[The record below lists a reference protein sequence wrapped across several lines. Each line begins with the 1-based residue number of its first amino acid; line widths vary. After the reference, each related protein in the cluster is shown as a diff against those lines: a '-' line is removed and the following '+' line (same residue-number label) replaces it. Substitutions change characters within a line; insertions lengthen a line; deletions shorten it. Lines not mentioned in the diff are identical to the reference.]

1 MPEVLRD
8 LELLDAERRSLMGEN
23 DTKAPSLI
31 WDESSLISRSATET
45 DDVLES
51 KDLSQETAK
60 MLAYALDKVEKYTS
74 TSSLANDSSKHYHKP
89 NESEKAVTMNLPSTA
104 GSSRSLKTPVRS
116 PSQTRSYLSLTKS
129 LPGGSPTESER
140 WNITR
145 TRNSSQDMMAMA
157 SRASRA
163 DSASPI
169 IGRTISRQ
177 GSVKLSVKPGT
188 DMDTGNAKISPE
200 KDRDVAPETSDALEA
215 AMSSG
220 FVVSH
225 EVASC
230 EEIWVQSYGSDLN
243 KYTSISLWA
252 DTVHAE
258 ARTLVD
264 SRTLPASALAAMSA
278 QLLVDIEHKLVS
290 VHGPVVHDVVDEV
303 LSSVFI
309 LSDADGNPTC
319 EAARKILE
327 RNLWVPGRTD
337 MTEEDAIRE
346 ENNQGDGQLTMKHPV
361 FAEGG
366 LGVRKRLELFMSC
379 PTFYDQMRYLWGNLK
394 KEIVVRPPCHRK
406 MQSMRAERLMETRLI
421 TRACDRW
428 AKGIIVVCFDAWR
441 LEVSIGRE
449 REKKGKYMMMMMSL
463 SVKDVFKVW
472 KKWAKEN
479 KRFGERDA
487 KEKAKELVATTKA
500 EIKKLHL
507 KNAGGIGGNR
517 KARDA
522 AEKAKRKVVDA
533 LAIYEM
539 PARQVGALHKIVKGF
554 TKAFEKFT
562 QFQDSQHQYHI
573 EEMFRKDEDTTRLA
587 PLYKWKSVGP
597 NEEAFKR
604 GRRPS
609 LGGRPSDLLDPG
621 KFDVETDCDDN
632 DEETIRKWIPGQFAS
647 VEKTP
652 AFHPFETRAGR
663 RCKRW
668 LNNCLRTFVYENNL
682 PKSKMCRHWKDMED
696 GTLLETLMLHLTKKS
711 PQVDKD
717 LQQGYAEM
725 AKNEEALYKEN
736 VEDVSKEFYE
746 SNPSLLKCWS
756 LLKYCRDNFNGAC
769 RHIDQNH
776 LTGLDRPKTQAEVE
790 KHEARMASLAMR
802 AKETGIIVHVMSQ
815 YMGQRIHVLHIHE
828 PMTFA
833 MVAELF
839 CTFFKDC
846 QDMIG
851 EQDHTQKLY
860 NKTLLANRDLIRQ
873 QFMELSMRGPTHW
886 DHAQLLG
893 IAGKIKNLYQ
903 TFAEPDE
910 FLMTQWV
917 KCLDDRLRYRA
928 HLPELIRCVWQSV
941 CTTVLSRKVR
951 TEEDL
956 DDGTFTTIDPLQLK
970 SEFKRNGIIND
981 IAIEEECAG
990 ITKVLKNRIR
1000 DLKRIFQFY
1009 AAAGD
1014 GGPATSMDNAEFWK
1028 FVKDVKLQKDRQK
1041 LPSVRVDL
1049 IFQACNIDYS
1059 LEGADRIA
1067 SDDGELDPGE
1077 WVEGLCRLC
1086 MYRYTKGSVAS
1097 RLEKM
1102 LNEDILPNACSLDI
1116 DVFRE
1121 RLAGDRV
1128 KDTLTMHKMNMKPV
1142 FVEYAAD
1149 DDTDGACDSLESMNS
1164 KELVTYCRDLKLCGA
1179 PPALSERAIKTLFAF
1194 CQQEE
1199 EEIEEG
1205 EAETQSD
1212 SEQVYSEYM
1221 ETNAAIGSQMRPD
1234 PYNVL
1239 EIRIDQYLCELV
1251 HPVSITLQRFRGKGL
1266 LTVER
1271 LKEKWIEKLQ
1281 RDKEREEGGDSVSG
1295 GGGGGDEEIKSAS
1308 GSRPGSA
1315 AGSRPGSAKSRPGS
1329 AKDKGRRG
1337 SKSES
1342 RRPSFSGSIKE

>member
-1 MPEVLRD
+1 MPAVLRD
-8 LELLDAERRSLMGEN
+8 LELLDFERRSLMNEN

-51 KDLSQETAK
+51 KDLSSETAK

-74 TSSLANDSSKHYHKP
+74 TASLANDDTKHYHRADSTKSQP
-89 NESEKAVTMNLPSTA
+89 NPVVVMPSTA
-104 GSSRSLKTPVRS
+104 GSTRSLRTPSRSPQ
-116 PSQTRSYLSLTKS
+116 QTHSYLNLAKS
-129 LPGGSPTESER
+129 LPGGSPIGSER
-140 WNITR
+140 WDITR
-145 TRNSSQDMMAMA
+145 TRTSQDMMAMA
-157 SRASRA
+157 SRAESE
-163 DSASPI
+163 SPTH
-169 IGRTISRQ
+169 IGRTVSRQ
-177 GSVKLSVKPGT
+177 GSMKLSVKPGT
-188 DMDTGNAKISPE
+188 DMDTGNGKFSPE
-200 KDRDVAPETSDALEA
+200 KDRELAPETSDALEA
-215 AMSSG
+215 ATTSG

-230 EEIWVQSYGSDLN
+230 EEIWVQNYGSDLQ
-243 KYTSISLWA
+243 KYTSVSLWA
-252 DTVHAE
+252 DTAHAE
-258 ARTLVD
+258 TRTLVD
-264 SRTLPASALAAMSA
+264 SQTLPASALAAMSA

-290 VHGPVVHDVVDEV
+290 AHGPVIHDVVDEI

-309 LSDADGNPTC
+309 LSDGDGNPTC

-337 MTEEDAIRE
+337 MTEEDAIKT
-346 ENNQGDGQLTMKHPV
+346 NNQGTGQLTMKHPV

-441 LEVSIGRE
+441 LEVNIGHE
-449 REKKGKYMMMMMSL
+449 REKKGKYMLMMMSL

-479 KRFGERDA
+479 KRYGEMDGVAKA
-487 KEKAKELVATTKA
+487 KEKVELTKA

-517 KARDA
+517 KARNL
-522 AEKAKRKVVDA
+522 AETAKRKVVDA

-539 PARQVGALHKIVKGF
+539 PARQIGALHKVVKGF
-554 TKAFEKFT
+554 GKAFEKFAR
-562 QFQDSQHQYHI
+562 FQDSQHQYHI
-573 EEMFRKDEDTTRLA
+573 EDMFRKDEDTTRLA

-621 KFDVETDCDDN
+621 KFETETDCDDN
-632 DEETIRKWIPGQFAS
+632 DEETIRKWIPGTFAS

-652 AFHPFETRAGR
+652 AFKPFETRAGR
-663 RCKRW
+663 RTKRW

-682 PKSKMCRHWKDMED
+682 PKSKMCREWTDMEN

-725 AKNEEALYKEN
+725 AANEEQLHKDN
-736 VEDVSKEFYE
+736 VEEVSKEFYKN
-746 SNPSLLKCWS
+746 NPSLLKCWS
-756 LLKYCRDNFNGAC
+756 LLKYCMDNFSGAC

-776 LTGLDRPKTQAEVE
+776 LTNLTRPKTQLEVD
-790 KHEARMASLAMR
+790 KHEKRMASLAMR

-851 EQDHTQKLY
+851 EQDHIQKLY
-860 NKTLLANRDLIRQ
+860 NKNLLQNRELIRN

-893 IAGKIKNLYQ
+893 IAGKVKTLYQ
-903 TFAEPDE
+903 NFADPDE

-928 HLPELIRCVWQSV
+928 HLPELVRLVWQSV

-956 DDGTFTTIDPLQLK
+956 DDGTFTTVDALQLK
-970 SEFKRNGIIND
+970 SEFKRNGIINE

-990 ITKVLKNRIR
+990 ITAVLKNRIR

-1281 RDKEREEGGDSVSG
+1281 RDKEKEEG
-1295 GGGGGDEEIKSAS
+1295 GGGGGDDKSAS

-1315 AGSRPGSAKSRPGS
+1315 
-1329 AKDKGRRG
+1329 KDKGSRG
-1337 SKSES
+1337 SGSNS